1 MKWERGCLI
10 LIAFSIFLL
19 SVYYM
24 VRQPCPAV
32 SGVDLVSPQEFW
44 ETMVNAASEAAV
56 LPNMNI
62 PDNLTEVVEML
73 KEFSLALEENGAI
86 YNMVD
91 DLGTSRLWC
100 TDILIAWSWT
110 SLNLTSLNMIW

>member
-1 MKWERGCLI
+1 
-10 LIAFSIFLL
+10 
-19 SVYYM
+19 
-24 VRQPCPAV
+24 
-32 SGVDLVSPQEFW
+32 
-44 ETMVNAASEAAV
+44 MVNAASEAAV

-91 DLGTSRLWC
+91 DLGNITSMVYRFVVALC
-100 TDILIAWSWT
+100 
-110 SLNLTSLNMIW
+110 SLYMLNTLHTHCYIGSCNCR